1 MIKMTCGNPYTIG
14 GEICSSYN
22 IGSHGSASATYESMA
37 NAHLP
42 DYAHGFYSLTEHE
55 ALNEIRYSKTD
66 IGYDSSLRDL
76 KRALDGAPLEAYV
89 PASFSAEDSGSAV
102 PKTGAIEPIIIKNPN
117 SKIVEEILKAQ
128 REVTGKEIILREVE
142 IEEIIIKRRRIRKRE
157 VIVKEKQD

>member
-1 MIKMTCGNPYTIG
+1 MSHENPYALGNIALG
-14 GEICSSYN
+14 CNACYSSN
-22 IGSHGSASATYESMA
+22 HGCASATYESMI
-37 NAHLP
+37 NADLP
-42 DYAHGFYSLTEHE
+42 SYVHSFYSLTEHE